1 MSPSLL
7 TNEQLPIL
15 RDMLA
20 HIDDL
25 TVAGQRY
32 TMAKI
37 TSLMDDRINRAEV
50 VGGPC
55 NRTMASELLHGLTQ
69 ESERLAPDVQA
80 FATRA
85 ESLLDLLAS

>member
-1 MSPSLL
+1 MSPSVL

-25 TVAGQRY
+25 TTAGQHY

-37 TSLMDDRINRAEV
+37 TSLMDARINRADV

-55 NRTMASELLHGLTQ
+55 NRTAASELLHGLTQ
-69 ESERLAPDVQA
+69 ESERLSPDVQL
-80 FATRA
+80 FASRA
-85 ESLLDLLAS
+85 ESLIDLLIS